1 MTFRDVDRMLKADG
15 WYIDSIEGSHYH
27 YKHPTKKGKVQVP
40 RHQKPKEIKKR
51 YITQHPKASG
61 AKIKAPHC

>member
-40 RHQKPKEIKKR
+40 RHQKPKEIKKGTLHN
-51 YITQHPKASG
+51 ILKQAGLK
-61 AKIKAPHC
+61 